1 MIVFC
6 AFGLVDETNV
16 RKRIKNKNEHV
27 KRKLATYHPPKLS
40 HWN

>member
-16 RKRIKNKNEHV
+16 RKRIKDKNEHV
-27 KRKLATYHPPKLS
+27 KKS
-40 HWN
+40 